1 MTLGPEAMSSDLSVV
16 DRDASVVSGKAAPMG
31 AAATVAA
38 MVGLTWGPSTI
49 AIMGLGVFIRPL
61 QADFGWT
68 RAQVALVATVI
79 NLVVVVMSPI
89 QGLLIDRFGSRRVVI
104 PSLFIFSTGLMLL
117 YLLPPKIDVFY
128 LSWGMLVAV
137 SVGLL
142 PASFLRVVS
151 GWFDGRL
158 GLAMGV
164 ANSGIGLGNI
174 IVPLVAAY
182 VIATHGWRMAYVT
195 LGLMVLCIVTPVC
208 VVWLREHEASS
219 PESGAQKEAR
229 EHAKSSSFRLA
240 VQGFPFWV
248 LMTAFFLLGLVNT
261 ALITQQVPMLI
272 DAGVTP
278 QKAAF
283 VQSMFGVALLVGRLG
298 TGFLLDHI
306 FAPIVMIVVTLGA
319 ALACLI
325 YSAGPSGGIV
335 WLPAALIGLVVG
347 AEFDVLGY
355 TIKRYFGVAAF
366 GKIYGLIFAIFQLGA
381 ALGAAAFAL
390 AHDAYGSYAMGLYGA
405 ALALTL
411 ACLTF
416 ASLPGYPVALPSATT
431 RPSARSS

>member
-16 DRDASVVSGKAAPMG
+16 DGDASVVSGEAVPMG
-31 AAATVAA
+31 AAATVAV

-61 QADFGWT
+61 QAEFHWT

-104 PSLFIFSTGLMLL
+104 PSLFIFSSGLMLL
-117 YLLPPKIDVFY
+117 YFLPASIGVFY
-128 LSWGMLVAV
+128 LSWGVLVAF

-142 PASFLRVVS
+142 PGSFLRVVS
-151 GWFDGRL
+151 GWFDRRL

-174 IVPLVAAY
+174 FVPLVAAY

-195 LGLMVLCIVTPVC
+195 LGLVVLCFVMPVC
-208 VVWLREHEASS
+208 LVWLREREVAPPESEAQKDERGRAKSLSFTRAIQSS
-219 PESGAQKEAR
+219 P
-229 EHAKSSSFRLA
+229 FR
-240 VQGFPFWV
+240 V
-248 LMTAFFLLGLVNT
+248 LVAAFFLLGLVNT

-283 VQSMFGVALLVGRLG
+283 VQSMFGVALLVGRL
-298 TGFLLDHI
+298 
-306 FAPIVMIVVTLGA
+306 
-319 ALACLI
+319 
-325 YSAGPSGGIV
+325 
-335 WLPAALIGLVVG
+335 
-347 AEFDVLGY
+347 
-355 TIKRYFGVAAF
+355 
-366 GKIYGLIFAIFQLGA
+366 
-381 ALGAAAFAL
+381 
-390 AHDAYGSYAMGLYGA
+390 
-405 ALALTL
+405 
-411 ACLTF
+411 
-416 ASLPGYPVALPSATT
+416 
-431 RPSARSS
+431 